1 MITFFTTPKPFRGH
15 IGVIQRNAIESW
27 KRIHP
32 SAEVILFGD
41 EDGAAEAAG
50 DLNIRHVPDVKR
62 NEHGTKYLSPIFDA
76 AQDLARHDRL
86 CYINC
91 DIILLSDFRLAAERV
106 TALGGKFLMAGQRW
120 DTDITAPVDFYAAD
134 WQATVRRLARE
145 ANHQRPP
152 QWVDY
157 FLFSRGLYYK
167 NTPPFVI
174 GRPGWDPWL
183 VWFARDSGARV
194 VDATQ
199 VVVAVHQNHDY
210 LYHPEGEKGVWEGE
224 EAQKNIALLDRWRLF
239 RTLENATHRLT
250 QAGIQRNHRHWWV
263 LAKTRISRMRTR
275 CSFRILNWTRP
286 LRHRIGLHQ
295 TPPVPHSPSRTI
307 ESLEG
312 KGTKPRVSEGT
323 R

>member
-1 MITFFTTPKPFRGH
+1 MITFFSTPKPFRGH

-41 EDGAAEAAG
+41 EEGAADAAR
-50 DLNIRHVPDVKR
+50 DLAIRHVPDVKR

-76 AQDLARHDRL
+76 AQDLAHHHCL

-91 DIILLSDFRLAAERV
+91 DIILLSDFRSAAERV
-106 TALGGKFLMAGQRW
+106 AALGGRFLMAGQRW
-120 DTDITAPVDFYAAD
+120 DTDVTAPIDFYAMD
-134 WQATVRRLARE
+134 WEATVRRLASA

-152 QWVDY
+152 QWIDY

-183 VWFARDSGARV
+183 LWFARHSGARV
-194 VDATQ
+194 VDATRM
-199 VVVAVHQNHDY
+199 VMAVHQNHDY
-210 LYHPEGEKGVWEGE
+210 SYHPDGEKGVWEGE
-224 EAQKNIALLDRWRLF
+224 EAQKNIALLDRWRFF

-250 QAGIQRNHRHWWV
+250 PAGFQRNDRHWWV
-263 LAKTRISRMRTR
+263 LSKIRVSRLWNRL
-275 CSFRILNWTRP
+275 CFRMLDWTRP
-286 LRHRIGLHQ
+286 LRRRIGLHQ
-295 TPPVPHSPSRTI
+295 MPAALKSAGPTI
-307 ESLEG
+307 ESQEG
-312 KGTKPRVSEGT
+312 EG
-323 R
+323 RNDA